1 MSESLVKRLF
11 LGELPPEL
19 LLPFPRLDPER
30 REFMDMFRQSLQR
43 FAALKIDSRDIDKR
57 HRIPMEVIEGL
68 AELGLFGIRVP
79 ESHGG
84 LDLDMTSY
92 VRIGHA
98 DAEEIGRAHV

>member
-1 MSESLVKRLF
+1 MSGSLVKRLF

-19 LLPFPRLDPER
+19 VLPFPQLEPER

-57 HRIPMEVIEGL
+57 HRIPPEVIEGL

-79 ESHGG
+79 EAHGG
-84 LDLDMTSY
+84 LELDMTQY
-92 VRIGHA
+92 VRLGA
-98 DAEEIGRAHV
+98 DLA